1 MKIINATNITKKF
14 NNKTVFENL
23 NFSVNYGEVM
33 CIVGPSGKGKTTL
46 LRCLTNLE
54 TIDSGT
60 IEINGNTLV
69 SNGIYVNEKQKEK
82 VLSDIGI
89 VFQHFNLFPNLTTK
103 QNLEIICDNENKI
116 NELLNRF
123 RLKDKENAYPDSLS
137 GGQKQRLAII
147 RTLILDPKIILFDEP
162 TSALDYENRNQIL
175 NIINELREKSYTI
188 IIVTHDEKFVSD
200 LNCSRFIL

>member
-14 NNKTVFENL
+14 GNKTVFENL
-23 NFSVNYGEVM
+23 NFSVDDGEVM
-33 CIVGPSGKGKTTL
+33 SIVGPSGVGKTTL
-46 LRCLTNLE
+46 LRCLINLE

-60 IEINGNTLV
+60 IEINGKTLV
-69 SNGIYVNEKQKEK
+69 SNGIYVNERQKNK

-103 QNLEIICDNENKI
+103 KNLEIICDDMIKI
-116 NELLNRF
+116 DELLKRF
-123 RLKDKENAYPDSLS
+123 GLYDQRDRYPNSLS

-162 TSALDYENRNQIL
+162 TSALDYENRNQIV
-175 NIINELREKSYTI
+175 NIINELKERSYTI
-188 IIVTHDEKFVSD
+188 VIVTHDEKFVSD
-200 LNCSRFIL
+200 LNCSKFEV